1 MKKALLLFTAFI
13 LVHTHHAQDTSF
25 EAEEGYELGEINGQN
40 GWETFSIL
48 SDIFT
53 VSDEQA
59 SDGDY
64 ALRLGIDEAG
74 IIPDGNIAGATRVI
88 SAEVPES
95 PDSYELSAD
104 LYFTSTETPKGEINF
119 YVYGAA
125 GTEALPG
132 ASMALADERV
142 LIIELSDF
150 SVGAEIDVPNDT
162 FIRFTIQLD
171 FVEEETLY
179 YVDEELVYT
188 GNLNLSEVT
197 GYGFLTTGKAVGF
210 VDNITAKDPTLGVS
224 EILQNNFS
232 HYISE
237 NQLHLESPSAMKEV
251 KIYNLNGQEV
261 FSQSLYSTKENIQI
275 EQFAPGVYLSRL
287 MFEKGYSSTFKF
299 IHTK

>member
-13 LVHTHHAQDTSF
+13 LVHTLYAQDTSF

-74 IIPDGNIAGATRVI
+74 IIPEGNLSGATRVI
-88 SAEVPES
+88 SADVPES
-95 PDSYELSAD
+95 PDSYTLSAD

-125 GTEALPG
+125 GTESLPG

-171 FVEEETLY
+171 FVEEETLF

-210 VDNITAKDPTLGVS
+210 VDNIITTDAPLSVP
-224 EILQNNFS
+224 EISQNNFS

-237 NQLHLESPSAMKEV
+237 NQLHLESPAVMEAV

-261 FSQSLYSTKENIQI
+261 LSETLNSTEAYLQLENLSD
-275 EQFAPGVYLSRL
+275 GVYITRL
-287 MFEKGYSSTFKF
+287 AFEGYSKTFKF
-299 IHTK
+299 TYTK